1 MNTLY
6 VIMVVIGI
14 IVGVVSTYF
23 ITRSLKA
30 SKNFEVSD
38 VFCGLIIGMIA
49 GAVWPFTL
57 VLCILYFISWWIC
70 KLLNRKR

>member
-1 MNTLY
+1 MDTLY
-6 VIMVVIGI
+6 VVIGI

-23 ITRSLKA
+23 ITPHLRVYNKY
-30 SKNFEVSD
+30 EVSD